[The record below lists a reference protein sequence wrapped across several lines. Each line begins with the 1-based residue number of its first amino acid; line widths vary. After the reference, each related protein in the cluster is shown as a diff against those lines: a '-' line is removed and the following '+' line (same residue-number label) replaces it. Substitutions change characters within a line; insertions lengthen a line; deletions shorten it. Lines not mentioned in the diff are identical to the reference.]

1 MARFLLTRLGLALIT
16 LFLLSVLVF
25 AAAEIFPGDVASKIL
40 GPTADAR
47 AIAALNTELGLD
59 TPALTRYLHFIGG
72 FFRGDLGVS
81 YTYRTPVGPLLLDAI
96 LNSLKLAAVALLI
109 VVPLAIGGGIVAALR
124 QGTLVD
130 RTITSLGLAA
140 MVVPEFVSGIV
151 VLLVFAVWLN
161 VLPVTATAPPGS
173 GLLTQV
179 EYLILPTIPLVFVLF
194 GYIAR
199 VTRAGAVEVLGADY
213 VRTATLKGLPRRTVI
228 RRHVLRNALPP
239 TVTVVATQIGYLFGG
254 LVVIEILFNYRG
266 IGLLIF
272 NAARGKDFPLLES
285 CVLVIGILYLTVT
298 LLADLAYSLLNPR
311 IRLGST
317 T

>member
-16 LFLLSVLVF
+16 LFLLSILVF

-47 AIAALNTELGLD
+47 AIAALNSELGLD

-124 QGTLVD
+124 KGTLVD

-161 VLPVTATAPPGS
+161 VLPVTATAPTGS

-179 EYLILPTIPLVFVLF
+179 KYLILPTIPLVFVLF

-199 VTRAGAVEVLGADY
+199 VTRAGAVEVLGSDY

-298 LLADLAYSLLNPR
+298 LLADLVYSLLNPR
-311 IRLGST
+311 IRLGET